1 LDNSEKT
8 LEQQRVELY
17 TSFVKDNGSSSAGVG
32 WHNPNSQQIRFDLI
46 KGIMDE
52 YHVNHS
58 NWSNEKPIVVD
69 AGCGFGDLY
78 KTLYLDYQYVGIDEN
93 PEVLEVA
100 MKKHP
105 FADFHRS
112 ELSAVTFPKCDWI
125 VFSGV
130 FTALWD
136 KDLIIPT
143 LKNAFESASVGVI
156 FNMLDEVIADSDS
169 SKTSNHFNAF
179 EVLNSI
185 HTGISRNLIYRH
197 DYLYHDFTIAIM
209 KNYG

>member
-1 LDNSEKT
+1 MDNSEKT
-8 LEQQRVELY
+8 LDQQRVELY
-17 TSFVKDNGSSSAGVG
+17 TSFVKDNGSTSAGVG

-46 KGIMDE
+46 KMIMDE
-52 YHVNHS
+52 YHLNHAS
-58 NWSNEKPIVVD
+58 FKLEKPTVID

-78 KTLYLDYQYVGIDEN
+78 KILYLDYNYIGIDEN
-93 PEVLEVA
+93 SEVLEVA
-100 MKKHP
+100 MKKYP

-112 ELSAVTFPKCDWI
+112 ELSTVKFPESDWV

-130 FTALWD
+130 FTAMWD
-136 KDLIIPT
+136 KELIIPT
-143 LKNAFESASVGVI
+143 LKNAFESARIGVI

-179 EVLNSI
+179 EVLNNI

-197 DYLYHDFTIAIM
+197 DYLYHDFTIGIM

>member
-1 LDNSEKT
+1 MDNSEKT
-8 LEQQRVELY
+8 LDQQRVELY
-17 TSFVKDNGSSSAGVG
+17 TSFVKNNGSTSAGVG
-32 WHNPNSQQIRFDLI
+32 WHNPNSQEIRFDLI
-46 KGIMDE
+46 KMIMDE
-52 YHVNHS
+52 YHLNHAS
-58 NWSNEKPIVVD
+58 FKLEKPTVID

-78 KTLYLDYQYVGIDEN
+78 KILYLDYNYIGIDEN
-93 PEVLEVA
+93 SEVLEVA
-100 MKKHP
+100 MKKYP

-112 ELSAVTFPKCDWI
+112 ELSTVKFPESDWV

-130 FTALWD
+130 FTAMWD
-136 KDLIIPT
+136 KELIIPT
-143 LKNAFESASVGVI
+143 LKNAFESARIGVI

-179 EVLNSI
+179 EVLNNI

-197 DYLYHDFTIAIM
+197 DYLYHDFTIGIM